1 MPKVKINKRS
11 TFINH
16 LGCSLLPYILLH
28 EIELKPMCLY
38 RLRQFI
44 NKKYKFNLTLST
56 YQSVLNSLLKL
67 KYLTKDNNNNYNS
80 NNKKLYYITNEGIL
94 AKRSMNI
101 DFVPLLKILLN
112 NN

>member
-28 EIELKPMCLY
+28 EIELEPMCLY

-67 KYLTKDNNNNYNS
+67 NYLTKDNS
-80 NNKKLYYITNEGIL
+80 NPKKKLYYITNEGIL
-94 AKRSMNI
+94 TKRSMNI
-101 DFVPLLKILLN
+101 DLVNLLKLLLN